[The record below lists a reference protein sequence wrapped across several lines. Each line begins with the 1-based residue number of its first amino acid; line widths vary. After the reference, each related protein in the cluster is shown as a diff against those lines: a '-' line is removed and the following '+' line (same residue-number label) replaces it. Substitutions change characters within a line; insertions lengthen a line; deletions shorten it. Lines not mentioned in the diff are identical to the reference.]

1 MLGHEG
7 HEQGLQPRQC
17 DQLAGLMDA
26 VHNIPHLLADWDR
39 CDQSLLRGMLDDY
52 DKRWAGDLL
61 DVYDRKIVEHSKP

>member
-1 MLGHEG
+1 
-7 HEQGLQPRQC
+7 
-17 DQLAGLMDA
+17 MDA

-39 CDQSLLRGMLDDY
+39 CDQSVLRGMLDDY